1 MTPSSSPIPDLAALL
16 SLAHDLADAARE
28 VIRPYFRQPIDVD
41 LKVDHTPVTI
51 ADREAERVMRSMLAD
66 RVPEH
71 GVVGEEFGAD
81 RAEAEWVWVLDPID
95 GTQAFLSGQPTF
107 GTLIAL
113 LHNGT
118 PILGLIDQAI
128 TRERWVGAQGEGAT
142 LNGAAI
148 QTRLCTDLSTATVFA
163 TSPAMFQE
171 ADAACFERLSE
182 RANLVRYGLDCY
194 AYGLLALG
202 FVDVVAECQMELYD
216 YAALVPIVEAAGG
229 VISDWRGEPLKMG
242 SDGRV
247 LALGD
252 AALQMEALRLL
263 DGEQAVE

>member
-1 MTPSSSPIPDLAALL
+1 MSSSSPIPDLAALL
-16 SLAHDLADAARE
+16 SLAHDLADAAGE
-28 VIRPYFRQPIDVD
+28 VIRPHFRQPIDVA
-41 LKVDHTPVTI
+41 LKADQTAVTI
-51 ADREAERVMRSMLAD
+51 ADREAERVMRSMLSA
-66 RVPEH
+66 RVPAH

-95 GTQAFLSGQPTF
+95 GTTAFVSGQPTF
-107 GTLIAL
+107 GTLIAM
-113 LHNGT
+113 LHNER
-118 PILGLIDQAI
+118 PILGLIDRAI

-163 TSPAMFQE
+163 TSLAMFQGG
-171 ADAACFERLSE
+171 AAASFERLSE
-182 RANLVRYGLDCY
+182 SANLVRYGLDCY

-202 FVDVVAECQMELYD
+202 SVDVVAECQMELYD

-229 VISDWRGEPLKMG
+229 VISDWRGEPLRMA

-263 DGEQAVE
+263 DGARAAE